1 MPQEAIVFISHR
13 CPHSAEIVKLIEE
26 TELQIKINIVDIKS
40 LDKIPSFVDRVPLLF
55 TQDEKVY
62 HDEDLFKFIQ
72 SQEKTVEPFMLNEMQ
87 GLSDYYSFMGE
98 DEDKKL
104 DHVYSF
110 IDKEEELI
118 TQTSAN
124 EDDSNRIVNY
134 DKYVQSRADDIQDIL
149 KQQSPAATTVA

>member
-13 CPHSAEIVKLIEE
+13 CPHSAEIVKLIQE
-26 TELQIKINIVDIKS
+26 TDLQIKINIVDIKS
-40 LDKIPSFVDRVPLLF
+40 LDKLPSFVDRVPLLF

-118 TQTSAN
+118 TQTSTN
-124 EDDSNRIVNY
+124 EDESNRIVNY

-149 KQQSPAATTVA
+149 KQQSPAATVA

>member
-26 TELQIKINIVDIKS
+26 TDLQIKINIVDIKS
-40 LDKIPSFVDRVPLLF
+40 LDKLPSFVDRVPLLF

-98 DEDKKL
+98 VEDKKL

>member
-118 TQTSAN
+118 TQTSTN